1 MPMTS
6 VLPKTIA
13 IMAAIKTAKTYVQ
26 IGLGLEAFKET
37 YPAEEVPFMLML
49 AIGASPTIVQRYREG
64 KSTVAS
70 FDGLLVKNIL
80 AYRLVRT
87 EEMNAQLE
95 AMKRDKWVIKNR
107 PAIIAVSDGEVIKAF
122 DPAVEESYENH
133 LNNLYTDYEFFSPM
147 WGVRKIRNI
156 EENDADVKA
165 AYKMA
170 QIHDEIRRFN
180 QIGITA
186 DTHDLNIFMS
196 RLLFCYFA
204 EDTGIFEKDLF
215 TNAVNN
221 TTRPDG
227 TDLQEFLDAAFRTM
241 DLDFRIG
248 MNSRLAQFPYVNG
261 GLFSKTIQ
269 IPRMNARIRRL
280 ILECGALN
288 WAKINPDIFG
298 SMIQA
303 VVSPELRSGLGMHYT
318 SVSNIKKVI
327 NPLFLDQ
334 LYEDYRSIERKQKE
348 QDGIFDQS
356 NAGREKYY
364 ATCKPLMRQCRQLLA
379 RMKRMKFFDPA
390 CGSGNFLIIAYKELR
405 LLEMKIL
412 KLIQLMTPDVQ
423 MQFVDGSIISIS
435 QFYGLEIN
443 DFACETA
450 VLSLWLAEHQM
461 NSIFTRDF
469 NVNIKALP
477 LKQNNNFHC
486 GNACREDWNKICPH
500 TKDEEVYVMGN
511 PPYLGARLQD
521 DNQKE
526 EVELV
531 FNNEKGCDNLDY
543 IACWFLLG
551 SQYIKGTRAKYAF
564 VSTNSICQGLQVSLL
579 WPHIFQNNQEIF
591 FAHHS
596 FKWTNNAKYNAGVTC
611 VIVGVREVAK
621 GNKYLFDG
629 DKARMVSNINPYLTE
644 GSDVVVQSITQSLCD
659 VPEIVFGSMAN
670 DGGALLLDQYE
681 RDKIIEDYPQAK
693 TLIKRLVGALEF
705 IRRVDKYCIWITE
718 DLKSFAYNIPPIKD
732 RILRC
737 EQSRSVSKRGTTNKL
752 ATIPYLFAE
761 IRYKQ
766 KPCLFVP
773 SVSSEQRVYIPMGF
787 LDENTVTVAPNFSIY
802 DAPYWLFG
810 ILTSAMHMAWVRAI
824 GGRLKTDYRY
834 SAGLCYNPFPFPTLT
849 EAQKQVIEDA
859 AWEVLGAREA
869 HYGKTLAELYD
880 PETMPP
886 DLRETH
892 HQLDLVVDSCYRD
905 RPFADENERLELLLK
920 LYDKMKKDG

>member
-1 MPMTS
+1 
-6 VLPKTIA
+6 
-13 IMAAIKTAKTYVQ
+13 MAAIKTAKTYVQ
-26 IGLGLEAFKET
+26 IGLGLETFKEA
-37 YPAEEVPFMLML
+37 YPIGEVPFMLMQ
-49 AIGASPTIVQRYREG
+49 AIGASPTILQRYREG

-70 FDGLLVKNIL
+70 FEGLLVKNIL

-87 EEMNAQLE
+87 EEMTGQLE
-95 AMKRDKWVIKNR
+95 AMKRDKWVVKNR
-107 PAIIAVSDGEVIKAF
+107 PAIIAVSDGDVIKAF
-122 DPAVEESYENH
+122 DPAVEETYENH

-170 QIHDEIRRFN
+170 QIHDEIRRYN
-180 QIGITA
+180 HIGITA

-227 TDLQEFLDAAFRTM
+227 TDLQEFLDGAFRTM
-241 DLDFRIG
+241 DQDVRIG
-248 MNSRLAQFPYVNG
+248 VNSRLAQFPYVNG
-261 GLFSKTIQ
+261 GLFAKKIQ

-318 SVSNIKKVI
+318 SVKNIKKVI
-327 NPLFLDQ
+327 NPLFLDE
-334 LYEDYRSIERKQKE
+334 LYEEYRNIERKRKE
-348 QDGIFDQS
+348 QDSIFDQS
-356 NAGREKYY
+356 HTGREKYY
-364 ATCKPLMRQCRQLLA
+364 ASCKPLMRQCRQLLA

-405 LLEMKIL
+405 LLEMKLL
-412 KLIQLMTPDVQ
+412 KLMQLMTPDVQ
-423 MQFVDGSIISIS
+423 MQFIDGSIISIN

-461 NSIFTRDF
+461 NSLFTRDF
-469 NVNIKALP
+469 GVNIRALP
-477 LKQNNNFHC
+477 LKQNNNLHC

-500 TKDEEVYVMGN
+500 TQDEEVYVMGN

-579 WPHIFQNNQEIF
+579 WPHIFRNNQEIF

-611 VIVGVREVAK
+611 IIVGVREMAK

-629 DKARMVSNINPYLTE
+629 EKARIVSNINPYLTE
-644 GSDVVVQSITQSLCD
+644 GENTIVYPSNETPSNLPSIS
-659 VPEIVFGSMAN
+659 FGSMPN
-670 DGGALLLDQYE
+670 DGGFLLLDQYE
-681 RDKIIEDYPQAK
+681 RDKLLADYPESSLFIKPFMGAEE
-693 TLIKRLVGALEF
+693 LIKG
-705 IRRVDKYCIWITE
+705 INKYCLWITDE
-718 DLKSFAYNIPPIKD
+718 QLEEARRIPPID
-732 RILRC
+732 ERINNC
-737 EQSRSVSKRGTTNKL
+737 ENARRSSKRAATNKL
-752 ATIPYLFAE
+752 AVVPYRFGE
-761 IRYKQ
+761 VRYKESDSIII
-766 KPCLFVP
+766 P
-773 SVSSEQRVYIPMGF
+773 SVSSEGREYIPIKYLKG
-787 LDENTVTVAPNFSIY
+787 TVISNAAFALY
-802 DAPYWLFG
+802 DAPEWLFG

-824 GGRLKTDYRY
+824 GGRLETRYRY
-834 SAGLCYNPFPFPTLT
+834 SAGLCYNPFPFPMLP
-849 EAQKQVIEDA
+849 EAKKQEIEDA

-880 PETMPP
+880 PETMPQ
-886 DLRETH
+886 DLRDAH
-892 HQLDLVVDSCYRD
+892 HQLDLIVDSCYRD
-905 RPFADENERLELLLK
+905 RPFADENERLEWLLK
-920 LYDKMKKDG
+920 LYEKTTK